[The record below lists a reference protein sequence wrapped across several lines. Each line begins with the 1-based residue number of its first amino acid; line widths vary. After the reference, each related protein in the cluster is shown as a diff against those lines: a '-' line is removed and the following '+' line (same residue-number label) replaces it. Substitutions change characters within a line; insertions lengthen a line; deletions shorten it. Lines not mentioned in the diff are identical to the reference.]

1 MTTRRELL
9 GYVPAASAAFAVGG
23 NLMLNEAP
31 ALAQDTPAPL
41 ATHFHPKGK
50 APSSFTLD
58 VLKQSLANLPF
69 SDARDF
75 DELKRGFIA
84 PMPDL
89 KIMADAGHVAWDME
103 RFQFLNEDRDF
114 DSIHPVSSSPI
125 ASEQQL
131 RSL

>member
-1 MTTRRELL
+1 MIGSRT
-9 GYVPAASAAFAVGG
+9 FAT
-23 NLMLNEAP
+23 A
-31 ALAQDTPAPL
+31 PAPL

-50 APSSFTLD
+50 APSTFTLD
-58 VLKQSLANLPF
+58 VLKQTRGTLPF

-75 DELKRGFIA
+75 EELKRGFIA

-114 DSIHPVSSSPI
+114 DSIHVEIRKVGKPSSDQ
-125 ASEQQL
+125 AF
-131 RSL
+131 